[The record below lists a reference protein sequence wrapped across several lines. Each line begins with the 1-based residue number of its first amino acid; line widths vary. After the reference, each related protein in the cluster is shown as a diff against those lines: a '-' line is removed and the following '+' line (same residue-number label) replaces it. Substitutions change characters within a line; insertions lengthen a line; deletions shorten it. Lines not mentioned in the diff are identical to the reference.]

1 MELHSSTESV
11 CPVDA
16 SEGDWR
22 KIEAKLWVDRA
33 RNEVWM
39 TKHCDRHGDFQD
51 LISTDANEY
60 LRAEKFSQRGPGVQN
75 PISYT
80 DGECPTR
87 CGLCFDHESKTV
99 LAIID
104 VTNRCNMRCPVC
116 FANAGAAGYVYEPTM
131 EQIDRMLETAT
142 KVNFPKGIHAIQL
155 SGGEPTVR
163 EDLPD
168 IVKLVKGHG
177 INHVEVNSNGLKI
190 GDPEEGPAYLQ
201 ALTDSGV
208 STLYLQFDGLTP
220 DPRLI
225 GRVPA
230 TDDDGRSMTEAG
242 KRKLAEYYTE
252 HQLNVAR
259 NAREVGFGSIVLV
272 VTLQRGVNDDQ
283 MGDILRYAGE
293 NSDVVRC
300 VNFQP
305 VSMAGRMDR
314 SKIREVRITNA
325 DVVNGVE
332 RQTGGQIRASD
343 FYPIPVEVPLA
354 AYIELVR
361 GRKDHYDRFST
372 HSQCGRAT
380 LVYVGKK
387 DGKVTFDP
395 ITRHMN
401 PEKLYQS
408 LDEASQSGRVAG
420 SLKGLYG
427 ALRHTDG
434 RLKRD
439 MIAPILLRG
448 NYEGTGQFMRR
459 VLMIGDMH
467 FMDTYNFDFQRVH
480 KCAIHY
486 LVPDERFGARVIPF
500 CTMNNFHRPHV
511 ERRLSVPLPTPAKP
525 APARTAST

>member
-16 SEGDWR
+16 EQGNLR
-22 KIEAKLWVDRA
+22 KIEAKLWIDRS

-39 TKHCDRHGDFQD
+39 TKHCDKHGDFQD
-51 LISTDANEY
+51 LLSTDAEEY
-60 LRAEKFSQRGPGVQN
+60 LRAGKFSQSGSGVQN

-80 DGECPTR
+80 SGDCPTR
-87 CGLCFDHESKTV
+87 CGLCFEHESKTV

-116 FANAGAAGYVYEPTM
+116 FANAGTAGYVYEPTI

-142 KVNFPKGIHAIQL
+142 KVNFPKGIHALQL

-168 IVKLVKGHG
+168 IVRLVKRHG
-177 INHVEVNSNGLKI
+177 INHIEVNTNGLRV
-190 GDPEEGPAYLQ
+190 GDPQTGAGYLKTLMD
-201 ALTDSGV
+201 AGV
-208 STLYLQFDGLTP
+208 STLYLQFDGLNP
-220 DPRLI
+220 DPRMI
-225 GRVPA
+225 ARVP
-230 TDDDGRSMTEAG
+230 TSDEKGRYLSIEG
-242 KRKLAEYYTE
+242 RRKLADYYTE
-252 HQLNVAR
+252 RQLNVPN
-259 NAREVGFGSIVLV
+259 NARKAGFESIVLV
-272 VTLQRGVNDDQ
+272 VTLQRGVNDNQ

-314 SKIREVRITNA
+314 NKIRDVRITNA

-332 RQTGGQIRASD
+332 KQTGGQIKATD

-354 AYIELVR
+354 SYIELVR
-361 GRKDHYDRFST
+361 GRKDHYDRFSA

-380 LVYVGKK
+380 LVYVQKK
-387 DGKVTFDP
+387 DGRVTFDP
-395 ITRHMN
+395 ITRHMDA
-401 PEKLYQS
+401 EGLYSS
-408 LDEASQSGRVAG
+408 LARASEDGRFVG
-420 SLKGLYG
+420 TLRGLYG
-427 ALRHTDG
+427 ILRNTDG

-439 MIAPILLRG
+439 MVGPILLRG
-448 NYEGTGQFMRR
+448 NYEGTGDFMRR

-467 FMDTYNFDFQRVH
+467 FMDAYNFDFQRVH

-486 LVPDERFGARVIPF
+486 LVPDEKFGARVIPF
-500 CTMNNFHRPHV
+500 CTMNNFHRAGV
-511 ERRLSVPLPTPAKP
+511 ERQLAIPLASYKP
-525 APARTAST
+525 R

>member
-1 MELHSSTESV
+1 MEPLRSTESV

-16 SEGDWR
+16 SQGDLR
-22 KIEAKLWVDRA
+22 RIGAKLWIDRA

-39 TKHCDRHGDFQD
+39 TKHCDRHGEFQD
-51 LISTDANEY
+51 LISTDADEY
-60 LRAEKFSQRGPGVQN
+60 LRAERFSQQGPGIQN
-75 PISYT
+75 PITYT

-87 CGLCFDHESKTV
+87 CGLCFEHESKTV

-116 FANAGAAGYVYEPTM
+116 FANAGAAGYVYEPTID
-131 EQIDRMLETAT
+131 QIDRMLDAAS
-142 KVNFPKGIHAIQL
+142 KVNSPKGIHALQL

-163 EDLPD
+163 DDLPD
-168 IVKLVKGHG
+168 IIRLVKRHG
-177 INHVEVNSNGLKI
+177 INHIEVNTNGLKV
-190 GDPEEGPAYLQ
+190 GDPETGAAYLKSLKD
-201 ALTDSGV
+201 AGI

-220 DPRLI
+220 DPRMVA
-225 GRVPA
+225 RVPGA
-230 TDDDGRSMTEAG
+230 DDEGRSMSEAG
-242 KRKLAEYYTE
+242 KRRLAEYYTE
-252 HQLNVAR
+252 RQLNVAD
-259 NAREVGFGSIVLV
+259 NARKVGFESIVLV
-272 VTLQRGVNDDQ
+272 VTLQRGVNDGQ

-314 SKIREVRITNA
+314 NKIREVRITNA

-354 AYIELVR
+354 TYIEKVR
-361 GRKDHYDRFST
+361 GKEEHYDRFST

-380 LVYVGKK
+380 LVYVRK
-387 DGKVTFDP
+387 DGGRVAFDP
-395 ITRHMN
+395 ITRHMD
-401 PEKLYQS
+401 PEKLYSS
-408 LDEASQSGRVAG
+408 LDRAGRSGRVAG
-420 SLKGLYG
+420 TLRGLYG
-427 ALRHTDG
+427 VMRHTDS

-439 MIAPILLRG
+439 MVAPILLRG
-448 NYEGTGQFMRR
+448 NYKGTGEFMRK

-467 FMDTYNFDFQRVH
+467 FMDGYNFDFQRVR

-486 LVPDERFGARVIPF
+486 IVPDEKFGARVIPF
-500 CTMNNFHRPHV
+500 CTMNNFHRPSV
-511 ERRLSVPLPTPAKP
+511 ERKLSAPL
-525 APARTAST
+525 ASPLHLV

>member
-1 MELHSSTESV
+1 MELHGSTESV

-16 SEGDWR
+16 SQGDWR
-22 KIEAKLWVDRA
+22 KIEAKLWIDHST
-33 RNEVWM
+33 NEVWM
-39 TKHCDRHGDFQD
+39 TKRCDRHGEFQD
-51 LISTDANEY
+51 LISTDADDY
-60 LRAEKFSQRGPGVQN
+60 LRAERFSQRGPGVQN

-80 DGECPTR
+80 EGDCPTR

-104 VTNRCNMRCPVC
+104 VTNRCNMKCPVC
-116 FANAGAAGYVYEPTM
+116 FANAGAAGYVYEPTV

-142 KVNFPKGIHAIQL
+142 RVNSPKGIHALQL

-168 IVKLVKGHG
+168 IIKLVKGHG
-177 INHVEVNSNGLKI
+177 INHIEVNTNGLKI
-190 GDPEEGPAYLQ
+190 GDPESGPGYLKTIVD
-201 ALTDSGV
+201 AGV

-220 DPRLI
+220 DARLV
-225 GRVPA
+225 GRVPES
-230 TDDDGRSMTEAG
+230 DDQGRSMSAG
-242 KRKLAEYYTE
+242 GRRKLAEYYTGR
-252 HQLNVAR
+252 QLNVVR
-259 NAREVGFGSIVLV
+259 NARAIGFASIVLV
-272 VTLQRGVNDDQ
+272 VTLQRGVNDSQ
-283 MGDILRYAGE
+283 MGDIVRYAGE

-314 SKIREVRITNA
+314 NKIREVRITNA

-343 FYPIPVEVPLA
+343 FYPIRVEVPLA
-354 AYIELVR
+354 NYIELVR
-361 GRKDHYDRFST
+361 GRKSHYDMFSS

-380 LVYVGKK
+380 LVYVVKR
-387 DGKVTFDP
+387 DGQVIFDP

-401 PEKLYQS
+401 PEKLYTS
-408 LDEASQSGRVAG
+408 LDHASRGGRVAG
-420 SLKGLYG
+420 TLEGLYG
-427 ALRHTDG
+427 VLRHTDV

-448 NYEGTGQFMRR
+448 NYKGTGEFMRK

-467 FMDTYNFDFQRVH
+467 FMDGYNFDFHRVQ
-480 KCAIHY
+480 KCVIHY
-486 LVPDERFGARVIPF
+486 LVPDERFGARVVPF
-500 CTMNNFHRPHV
+500 CTMNNFHRPHI
-511 ERRLSVPLPTPAKP
+511 ERRLSVPLVSAHSPVE
-525 APARTAST
+525 R

>member
-1 MELHSSTESV
+1 MELYGSTESV

-16 SEGDWR
+16 EGGDWR
-22 KIEAKLWVDRA
+22 RIGAKLWIDRSA
-33 RNEVWM
+33 NEVWM

-60 LRAEKFSQRGPGVQN
+60 LRAERFTQKGRGIQN
-75 PISYT
+75 PVSYT

-87 CGLCFDHESKTV
+87 CGLCFEHESKTV

-116 FANAGAAGYVYEPTM
+116 FANAGTAGYVYEPTI

-142 KVNFPKGIHAIQL
+142 RINLPKGIHALQL

-163 EDLPD
+163 EDLPE
-168 IVKLVKGHG
+168 IVRLVKHHG
-177 INHVEVNSNGLKI
+177 INHIEVNTNGLKV
-190 GDPEEGPAYLQ
+190 GDPQTGADYLKTLMD
-201 ALTDSGV
+201 AGI

-220 DPRLI
+220 DPRLVA
-225 GRVPA
+225 RVPGS
-230 TDDDGRSMTEAG
+230 DENGRSMSEG
-242 KRKLAEYYTE
+242 GRKKLAEYYTE
-252 HQLNVAR
+252 RQLNVAKS
-259 NAREVGFGSIVLV
+259 ARRAGFESIVLV
-272 VTLQRGVNDDQ
+272 VTLQRGLNDGQ

-314 SKIREVRITNA
+314 NKIREVRITNA

-354 AYIELVR
+354 GYVELVR
-361 GRKDHYDRFST
+361 GRVDHYDRFST

-380 LVYVGKK
+380 LVYVSKK
-387 DGKVTFDP
+387 DGEVTFDP
-395 ITRHMN
+395 ITRHMDADR
-401 PEKLYQS
+401 LYSS
-408 LDEASQSGRVAG
+408 LDKAVGSGRIVG
-420 SLKGLYG
+420 TLRGLSG
-427 ALRHTDG
+427 ILRHTDW
-434 RLKRD
+434 RMKRD
-439 MIAPILLRG
+439 MIGPILLRG
-448 NYEGTGQFMRR
+448 NYEGTGEFMKK

-467 FMDTYNFDFQRVH
+467 FMDAYNFDFHRVH

-486 LVPDERFGARVIPF
+486 LVPDEKFGARVIPF

-511 ERRLSVPLPTPAKP
+511 EKLYSVPLVSSRPAGR
-525 APARTAST
+525 A

>member
-1 MELHSSTESV
+1 MELHGSTESV

-16 SEGDWR
+16 ESGDWR
-22 KIEAKLWVDRA
+22 RIEAKLWIDRST
-33 RNEVWM
+33 NEVWM

-51 LISTDANEY
+51 LISTDADDY
-60 LRAEKFSQRGPGVQN
+60 VRAEKFAQKGPGIQS
-75 PISYT
+75 PITYT
-80 DGECPTR
+80 NGECPTR
-87 CGLCFDHESKTV
+87 CGLCFEHESKTV

-116 FANAGAAGYVYEPTM
+116 FANAGAAGYVYEPTL

-142 KVNFPKGIHAIQL
+142 RVNFPKGIHALQL

-163 EDLPD
+163 EDLHEV
-168 IVKLVKGHG
+168 IRLVKRHG
-177 INHVEVNSNGLKI
+177 INHIEVNTNGLKV
-190 GDPEEGPAYLQ
+190 GDPQTGADYLKT
-201 ALTDSGV
+201 LTDAGV

-220 DPRLI
+220 GPRLVA
-225 GRVPA
+225 RVPGA
-230 TDDDGRSMTEAG
+230 DERGRSMSEAG
-242 KRKLAEYYTE
+242 RKKLAEYYTE
-252 HQLNVAR
+252 RQLNVAN
-259 NAREVGFGSIVLV
+259 NARKAGFESIVLV
-272 VTLQRGVNDDQ
+272 VTLQRGLNDDQ

-314 SKIREVRITNA
+314 NKIREVRITNA

-354 AYIELVR
+354 SYIELVR
-361 GRKDHYDRFST
+361 GRSDHYDRFST

-380 LVYVGKK
+380 LVYVSKK
-387 DGKVTFDP
+387 DGQVTFDP

-401 PEKLYQS
+401 ADGLYSS
-408 LDEASQSGRVAG
+408 LDKAGGSGRFIG
-420 SLKGLYG
+420 TLRGLSG
-427 ALRHTDG
+427 VLRHTDW
-434 RLKRD
+434 RIKRD
-439 MIAPILLRG
+439 MIGPILMRG
-448 NYEGTGQFMRR
+448 NYEGTGEFMRK

-467 FMDTYNFDFQRVH
+467 FMDAYNFDFQRVH

-486 LVPDERFGARVIPF
+486 LVPDEKFGARVIPF
-500 CTMNNFHRPHV
+500 CTMNNFHRPQV
-511 ERRLSVPLPTPAKP
+511 EKLYSVPLVS
-525 APARTAST
+525 APPVGRV

>member
-1 MELHSSTESV
+1 MELHGSTESV

-16 SEGDWR
+16 EHGDWR
-22 KIEAKLWVDRA
+22 RIEAKLWLDRS

-51 LISTDANEY
+51 LISADANDY
-60 LRAEKFSQRGPGVQN
+60 LRAERFTQDGTKIQN

-87 CGLCFDHESKTV
+87 CGLCFEHESRTV

-116 FANAGAAGYVYEPTM
+116 FANAGAAGYVYEPTLD
-131 EQIDRMLETAT
+131 QIDRMLEAAT
-142 KVNFPKGIHAIQL
+142 NVNFPKGIHALQL

-163 EDLPD
+163 DDLPE
-168 IVKLVKGHG
+168 IIRLVKRHG
-177 INHVEVNSNGLKI
+177 INHIEVNTNGLRV
-190 GDPEEGPAYLQ
+190 GDPRAGADYLKT
-201 ALTDSGV
+201 LVESGV

-220 DPRLI
+220 DPRI
-225 GRVPA
+225 PARVPA
-230 TDDDGRSMTEAG
+230 SDGSDRSMSEAG
-242 KRKLAEYYTE
+242 RRRLAEYYTE
-252 HQLNVAR
+252 RQLNVAK
-259 NAREVGFGSIVLV
+259 NARKVGFESIVLV
-272 VTLQRGVNDDQ
+272 VTLQRGLNDAQ

-293 NSDVVRC
+293 NSDVIRC

-314 SKIREVRITNA
+314 NKIREVRITNA

-332 RQTGGQIRASD
+332 RQTGGQIKASD

-354 AYIELVR
+354 SYIELVR

-380 LVYVGKK
+380 LVYVAKK
-387 DGKVTFDP
+387 DGVVTFDP

-401 PEKLYQS
+401 PEKLYSS
-408 LDEASQSGRVAG
+408 LDRASRSGRLIG
-420 SLKGLYG
+420 TLRGLYG
-427 ALRHTDG
+427 VLRHTDM

-448 NYEGTGQFMRR
+448 NYEGTGEFMRK
-459 VLMIGDMH
+459 VLMVGDMH
-467 FMDTYNFDFQRVH
+467 FMDAYNFDFQRVH
-480 KCAIHY
+480 KCVIHY
-486 LVPDERFGARVIPF
+486 LVPDEKFGARVIPF
-500 CTMNNFHRPHV
+500 CTMNNFHRESV
-511 ERRLSVPLPTPAKP
+511 ERLFATPL
-525 APARTAST
+525 ASYRSR

>member
-16 SEGDWR
+16 SQGDLR
-22 KIEAKLWVDRA
+22 RIEAKLWIDRS

-39 TKHCDRHGDFQD
+39 TKHCDRHGEFQD
-51 LISTDANEY
+51 LISTDAGEY
-60 LRAEKFSQRGPGVQN
+60 LRAEKFAQQGTGVQN

-87 CGLCFDHESKTV
+87 CGLCFEHESKTV

-116 FANAGAAGYVYEPTM
+116 FANAGTAGYVYEPTI
-131 EQIDRMLETAT
+131 EQIDRMLDAAA
-142 KVNFPKGIHAIQL
+142 KVNFPKGIHALQL

-163 EDLPD
+163 DDLPE
-168 IVKLVKGHG
+168 IVRLVKRHG
-177 INHVEVNSNGLKI
+177 INHIEVNTNGLKA
-190 GDPEEGPAYLQ
+190 GDPESGPAYLKTLID
-201 ALTDSGV
+201 AGV

-220 DPRLI
+220 DPRLVA
-225 GRVPA
+225 RVP
-230 TDDDGRSMTEAG
+230 TSDDQGRYMSHEG
-242 KRKLAEYYTE
+242 KVRLAEYYTE
-252 HQLNVAR
+252 RQLNVPR
-259 NAREVGFGSIVLV
+259 NARKVGFESIVLV
-272 VTLQRGVNDDQ
+272 VTLQRGVNDGQ

-293 NSDVVRC
+293 NSDVIRC

-314 SKIREVRITNA
+314 NKIREVRITNA

-332 RQTGGQIRASD
+332 KQTGGQIKASD

-354 AYIELVR
+354 SYIGLVR
-361 GRKDHYDRFST
+361 GKREHYDRFST

-380 LVYVGKK
+380 LVYVGKHE
-387 DGKVTFDP
+387 GKVTFDP

-401 PEKLYQS
+401 AEKLYQS
-408 LDEASQSGRVAG
+408 LDVASRSGRAAG
-420 SLKGLYG
+420 TLRGIYG
-427 ALRHTDG
+427 VLRHTDS

-448 NYEGTGQFMRR
+448 NYEGTGEFMRK

-467 FMDTYNFDFQRVH
+467 FMDGYNFDFQRVH

-486 LVPDERFGARVIPF
+486 LVPDERFGARVVPF
-500 CTMNNFHRPHV
+500 CTMNNFHRAGI
-511 ERRLSVPLPTPAKP
+511 EKLLATPL
-525 APARTAST
+525 ASPKQPR

>member
-1 MELHSSTESV
+1 MELHGSTESV

-16 SEGDWR
+16 ESGDWR
-22 KIEAKLWVDRA
+22 RIEAKLWIDRST
-33 RNEVWM
+33 NEVWM

-60 LRAEKFSQRGPGVQN
+60 VRAERFAQKGPGIQN

-80 DGECPTR
+80 NGECPTR
-87 CGLCFDHESKTV
+87 CGLCFEHESKTV

-116 FANAGAAGYVYEPTM
+116 FANAGTAGYVYEPTI

-142 KVNFPKGIHAIQL
+142 RVNFPKGIHALQL

-163 EDLPD
+163 EDLPE
-168 IVKLVKGHG
+168 IIRLVKRHG
-177 INHVEVNSNGLKI
+177 INHIEVNTNGLKV
-190 GDPEEGPAYLQ
+190 GDPQSGVDYLKT
-201 ALTDSGV
+201 LTDAGV

-220 DPRLI
+220 DPRLVA
-225 GRVPA
+225 RVPG
-230 TDDDGRSMTEAG
+230 TDEKGRSMSEAG
-242 KRKLAEYYTE
+242 RKKLAEYYTDR
-252 HQLNVAR
+252 QLNVVNSAR
-259 NAREVGFGSIVLV
+259 RAGFESIVLV
-272 VTLQRGVNDDQ
+272 VTLQRGLNDGQ

-314 SKIREVRITNA
+314 NKIREVRITNA

-332 RQTGGQIRASD
+332 RQTGGQIKASD

-354 AYIELVR
+354 SYIELVR
-361 GRKDHYDRFST
+361 GKTDHYDRFST

-380 LVYVGKK
+380 LVYVSKK
-387 DGKVTFDP
+387 DGQVTFDP

-401 PEKLYQS
+401 ADGLYSS
-408 LDEASQSGRVAG
+408 LDKAGRSGRLVG
-420 SLKGLYG
+420 TLRGLSG
-427 ALRHTDG
+427 VLRHTDW
-434 RLKRD
+434 RMKRD
-439 MIAPILLRG
+439 MIGPILMRG
-448 NYEGTGQFMRR
+448 NYEGTGEFMRR

-467 FMDTYNFDFQRVH
+467 FMDAYNFDFQRVH

-486 LVPDERFGARVIPF
+486 LVPDEKFGARVIPF
-500 CTMNNFHRPHV
+500 CTMNNFHRPQV
-511 ERRLSVPLPTPAKP
+511 EKRYSVPLISAHPVV
-525 APARTAST
+525 RV

>member
-1 MELHSSTESV
+1 MELHGSTESV

-16 SEGDWR
+16 SQGDLR
-22 KIEAKLWVDRA
+22 RIEAKLWIDRS
-33 RNEVWM
+33 RNEVWL
-39 TKHCDRHGDFQD
+39 TKRCERHGEFQD
-51 LISTDANEY
+51 LISTDANDY
-60 LRAEKFSQRGPGVQN
+60 LRAERFAQKGTGIRS

-87 CGLCFDHESKTV
+87 CGLCFEHESKTV

-116 FANAGAAGYVYEPTM
+116 FANAGAAGYVYEPTI
-131 EQIDRMLETAT
+131 EQIDRMLDVAQ
-142 KVNFPKGIHAIQL
+142 KVNFPKGIHALQL

-163 EDLPD
+163 DDLPE
-168 IVKLVKGHG
+168 IVGVVKRHG
-177 INHVEVNSNGLKI
+177 INHIEVNTNGLKI
-190 GDPEEGPAYLQ
+190 GDPGTGAAYLRTLMD
-201 ALTDSGV
+201 AGV

-220 DPRLI
+220 DPRLVA
-225 GRVPA
+225 RVPGS
-230 TDDDGRSMTEAG
+230 DGQARSMPESG
-242 KRKLAEYYTE
+242 RRKLAEYYTE
-252 HQLNVAR
+252 RQLNVPG
-259 NAREVGFGSIVLV
+259 NARKAGFESIVLV
-272 VTLQRGVNDDQ
+272 VTLQRGVNDGQ

-314 SKIREVRITNA
+314 NKIREVRITNA

-332 RQTGGQIRASD
+332 KQTGGQIRASD

-361 GRKDHYDRFST
+361 GKKEHFDRFST

-395 ITRHMN
+395 ITRHMD
-401 PEKLYQS
+401 PEKLFRS
-408 LDEASQSGRVAG
+408 LEEASRRGRVPG
-420 SLKGLYG
+420 TLKGLYG
-427 ALRHTDG
+427 VLRHTDS
-434 RLKRD
+434 RMKRD
-439 MIAPILLRG
+439 MLAPILLRG
-448 NYEGTGQFMRR
+448 NYEGTGEFMRK

-467 FMDTYNFDFQRVH
+467 FMDAYNFDFQRVH
-480 KCAIHY
+480 KCAIHD
-486 LVPDERFGARVIPF
+486 LVPDEKFGARVVPF
-500 CTMNNFHRPHV
+500 CTMNNFHRAGI
-511 ERRLSVPLPTPAKP
+511 EKLLATPLV
-525 APARTAST
+525 ASRSR

>member
-1 MELHSSTESV
+1 MEPHGSTESV

-16 SEGDWR
+16 SQGDLR
-22 KIEAKLWVDRA
+22 KIEAKFWIDRA

-39 TKHCDRHGDFQD
+39 TKHCERHGDFQD
-51 LISTDANEY
+51 LISTDADEY
-60 LRAEKFSQRGPGVQN
+60 LRAERFVQKGSGVQS

-80 DGECPTR
+80 SGECPTR

-116 FANAGAAGYVYEPTM
+116 FANAGAAGYIYEPTM
-131 EQIDRMLETAT
+131 KQIDRMLETAV
-142 KVNFPKGIHAIQL
+142 KVNFPKGIHALQL

-163 EDLPD
+163 DDLPD
-168 IVKLVKGHG
+168 IVKLVGSHG
-177 INHVEVNSNGLKI
+177 INHIEVNTNGLKV
-190 GDPEEGPAYLQ
+190 GDPETGAAYLKTLVD
-201 ALTDSGV
+201 AGV

-220 DPRLI
+220 DSRI
-225 GRVPA
+225 DARVPA
-230 TDDDGRSMTEAG
+230 GDESGRLMSAEG
-242 KRKLAEYYTE
+242 RRKLAEYYTE
-252 HQLNVAR
+252 RQLNVPN
-259 NAREVGFGSIVLV
+259 NARKVGFESIVLV
-272 VTLQRGVNDDQ
+272 VTLQKGVNDSQ

-314 SKIREVRITNA
+314 NKIRKVRITNA

-332 RQTGGQIRASD
+332 KQTSGQIKASD

-361 GRKDHYDRFST
+361 GKKDHYDRFST

-380 LVYVGKK
+380 LVYVSKR

-395 ITRHMN
+395 VTRHMN
-401 PEKLYQS
+401 PEKLYSS
-408 LDEASQSGRVAG
+408 LDRASNSGRFAG
-420 SLKGLYG
+420 TLRGVYG
-427 ALRHTDG
+427 VLRHTDMK
-434 RLKRD
+434 LKRD
-439 MIAPILLRG
+439 MMVPILLKG
-448 NYEGTGQFMRR
+448 NYEGTGEFMRK

-467 FMDTYNFDFQRVH
+467 FMDVYNFDFQRVR

-486 LVPDERFGARVIPF
+486 IVPDEKFGARVVPF
-500 CTMNNFHRPHV
+500 CTMNNFHRPAI
-511 ERRLSVPLPTPAKP
+511 EKSLSVPIP
-525 APARTAST
+525 RRVASSRV

>member
-1 MELHSSTESV
+1 MELHGSTESV

-16 SEGDWR
+16 EQGDWR
-22 KIEAKLWVDRA
+22 RIEAKLWIDRS
-33 RNEVWM
+33 RNEIWM

-60 LRAEKFSQRGPGVQN
+60 LRADQFAQKGTGVQS

-87 CGLCFDHESKTV
+87 CGLCYEHESKTV

-116 FANAGAAGYVYEPTM
+116 FANAGASGYLYEPTLG
-131 EQIDRMLETAT
+131 QIERMLEAAT
-142 KVNFPKGIHAIQL
+142 RVNYPKGIHALQL

-163 EDLPD
+163 EDLPE
-168 IVKLVKGHG
+168 IVRIAKLHD
-177 INHVEVNSNGLKI
+177 INHIEVNTNGLKV
-190 GDPEEGPAYLQ
+190 GDPDRGQDYLRTLVD
-201 ALTDSGV
+201 AGV

-220 DPRLI
+220 ASRLLA
-225 GRVPA
+225 RVPGSDE
-230 TDDDGRSMTEAG
+230 TGRSMSKEG
-242 KRKLAEYYTE
+242 RMKLAEYYTGR
-252 HQLNVAR
+252 QLNVVP
-259 NAREVGFGSIVLV
+259 NARKIGFESIVLV

-283 MGDILRYAGE
+283 MGDVLRYAGE

-314 SKIREVRITNA
+314 NKIRLVRITNA

-332 RQTGGQIRASD
+332 RQTGGQIRGND

-354 AYIELVR
+354 SYIELVR

-380 LVYVGKK
+380 LVYVSRKNGS
-387 DGKVTFDP
+387 VVFDP
-395 ITRHMN
+395 ITRHMDA
-401 PEKLYQS
+401 EKLYAS
-408 LDEASQSGRVAG
+408 LDRASRSGRLRGTLRGLFGVLRYTD
-420 SLKGLYG
+420 LK
-427 ALRHTDG
+427 
-434 RLKRD
+434 LKRD
-439 MIAPILLRG
+439 MVAPILLKG
-448 NYEGTGQFMRR
+448 NYEGTGEFMRKI
-459 VLMIGDMH
+459 LMIGDMH
-467 FMDTYNFDFQRVH
+467 FMDAYNFDFQRVH

-500 CTMNNFHRPHV
+500 CTMNNFHRPHI
-511 ERRLSVPLPTPAKP
+511 ERQLSVPLISSHSS
-525 APARTAST
+525 RV